1 MKSRRGLANR
11 WCRPVGGRL
20 ALWGLV
26 VGLVLCWCS
35 AVTRAEPDAGE
46 LGAAWT
52 ATYLAPPR
60 YPGVHIDWD
69 VPITMSDGTV
79 LKANVYRPADVAG
92 RPIDTPTPTIVNLT
106 PYTKLV
112 SNILDSALAIPW
124 LGEAILDLFRRFD
137 LTGTPLAGITDITKA
152 FGTGLPRTLAVDR
165 NLIESGYTQIVVDV
179 RGTGFSE
186 GTVQFFGQ
194 REQRDTVEVI
204 DWASRQ
210 PWSNG
215 SIGMSGV
222 SYSAVNQ
229 IQAADKQPPALKAI
243 FPVEPGSDL
252 MHDILAPGGGLNAGF
267 VPGWLAAVDG
277 LKLVPDLVSIA
288 QGRFDWKWLADR
300 AASPLTFFDLLI
312 GALFTPDVGHLPDS
326 VKSAFDENSPLRQG
340 MVAHPDRIRVPT
352 FVVGGWHD
360 VFTNTEPLIYQQ
372 IPLPPGRK
380 QLLMGNAYHIN
391 PGADFGTPGY
401 PPRLDVL
408 QRAWFDKWLKGIDN
422 GIDTYGPIT
431 SQQIGGLWT
440 TTDRY
445 PRAGVDYRRMYL
457 SAAPSGT
464 TGTSVHDGSLTPTDT
479 FAPGRLTVAPGVTSL
494 CSNDTATG
502 TAGGGAIVAGCA
514 ADARPQELD
523 GLTFTSAPVAAPTL
537 ISGPINVHLN
547 TVYDATDGYWSATLN
562 DVAPD
567 GRSTVLSTGQLVV
580 SLRAIDPARSTRSAD
595 GDLIDPYTKLTLDS
609 RQPVV
614 PGQPTT
620 VDLGLTP
627 TDAVLQPGH
636 RLRADVYASNFPKGL
651 PVLLFPFL
659 ADTRLQP
666 QHLDLDSAA
675 PSFVNVPIGG
685 APGW

>member
-1 MKSRRGLANR
+1 
-11 WCRPVGGRL
+11 
-20 ALWGLV
+20 
-26 VGLVLCWCS
+26 
-35 AVTRAEPDAGE
+35 
-46 LGAAWT
+46 
-52 ATYLAPPR
+52 
-60 YPGVHIDWD
+60 
-69 VPITMSDGTV
+69 MSDGTV
-79 LKANVYRPADVAG
+79 LKANVYRPTDVAG

-112 SNILDSALAIPW
+112 SNILDSAISIPW

-194 REQRDTVEVI
+194 REQQDTVEVI

-222 SYSAVNQ
+222 SYSAVDQ

-267 VPGWLAAVDG
+267 VPGWLAAVDAT
-277 LKLVPDLVSIA
+277 KLVPRPGIDRAGTVRLEVARRPGRQPADLL
-288 QGRFDWKWLADR
+288 RHADR
-300 AASPLTFFDLLI
+300 RTAHTGRRAP
-312 GALFTPDVGHLPDS
+312 A
-326 VKSAFDENSPLRQG
+326 RQREI
-340 MVAHPDRIRVPT
+340 RIRR
-352 FVVGGWHD
+352 
-360 VFTNTEPLIYQQ
+360 EQ
-372 IPLPPGRK
+372 
-380 QLLMGNAYHIN
+380 
-391 PGADFGTPGY
+391 
-401 PPRLDVL
+401 
-408 QRAWFDKWLKGIDN
+408 
-422 GIDTYGPIT
+422 
-431 SQQIGGLWT
+431 
-440 TTDRY
+440 
-445 PRAGVDYRRMYL
+445 
-457 SAAPSGT
+457 
-464 TGTSVHDGSLTPTDT
+464 
-479 FAPGRLTVAPGVTSL
+479 
-494 CSNDTATG
+494 
-502 TAGGGAIVAGCA
+502 
-514 ADARPQELD
+514 
-523 GLTFTSAPVAAPTL
+523 SAP
-537 ISGPINVHLN
+537 IDVHLN

-567 GRSTVLSTGQLVV
+567 GLSTVLSTGQLVV
-580 SLRAIDPARSTRSAD
+580 SLRAIDPGRSTRSAD
-595 GDLIDPYTKLTLDS
+595 GDLTGPYTKLTLDS

-620 VDLGLTP
+620 IDLALTP
-627 TDAVLQPGH
+627 TDAILQPGH

-666 QHLDLDSAA
+666 QHLDLDTAA